1 MVNKTDTQIPQLII
15 NKLTKEQYEQALA
28 QGLISE
34 TELYAVTDEDD
45 YVTVNTFNNI
55 IANYTPTENLSTVAL
70 SGEYSDLLNKPTID
84 QTYNGSSA
92 NAQSGVAISGLIA
105 NYSTTNSFSN
115 VAFSGDF
122 ADLTNVPAAATVD
135 QVYNGSS
142 TNAQSGTAVAG
153 LIANYMTSTEVSDA
167 ISNAISTVYKY
178 KGSVAT
184 YANLPSSGQKVGDV
198 YNVEE
203 DGHNYAWTGT
213 EWDRLAGTV
222 DLSNYVT
229 LNTAQTITNKTIDL
243 ADNTII
249 GLSTVATTGE
259 YSDLLN
265 KPTIDQTYNGSS
277 ANAQSGTAVA
287 DAISEKS
294 KVSMKNWNTSVTT
307 DIDELI
313 INNLTHDEYIN
324 LVNTGQIQSDEL
336 YMVKDEDYVQPSDL
350 SNVAFSGE
358 YSDLLNKPTIPVV
371 EQSYNASSANAQSGV
386 AVANAISSTFVVMN
400 ASEYANI
407 TPISNV
413 FYFIKE

>member
-1 MVNKTDTQIPQLII
+1 MSNIDSRVNDLVI
-15 NKLTKEQYEQALA
+15 NSLTKEQYDAALEA
-28 QGLISE
+28 GTISD
-34 TELYAVTDEDD
+34 TELYMITDVEYPTTTDIA
-45 YVTVNTFNNI
+45 NM
-55 IANYTPTENLSTVAL
+55 IANYTPTNNLANVAL
-70 SGEYSDLLNKPTID
+70 S
-84 QTYNGSSA
+84 
-92 NAQSGVAISGLIA
+92 
-105 NYSTTNSFSN
+105 
-115 VAFSGDF
+115 
-122 ADLTNVPAAATVD
+122 
-135 QVYNGSS
+135 
-142 TNAQSGTAVAG
+142 
-153 LIANYMTSTEVSDA
+153 
-167 ISNAISTVYKY
+167 
-178 KGSVAT
+178 
-184 YANLPSSGQKVGDV
+184 
-198 YNVEE
+198 
-203 DGHNYAWTGT
+203 
-213 EWDRLAGTV
+213 
-222 DLSNYVT
+222 
-229 LNTAQTITNKTIDL
+229 
-243 ADNTII
+243 
-249 GLSTVATTGE
+249 GE

-336 YMVKDEDYVQPSDL
+336 YMVTDEDYVQPSDL
-350 SNVAFSGE
+350 SNVAYSGE

-371 EQSYNASSANAQSGV
+371 EQSYNASSVNAQSGV

>member
-1 MVNKTDTQIPQLII
+1 MSNIDSRVNDLVI
-15 NKLTKEQYEQALA
+15 NSLTKEQYDAALEA
-28 QGLISE
+28 GTISD
-34 TELYAVTDEDD
+34 TELYMITDVEYPTTTDIA
-45 YVTVNTFNNI
+45 NM
-55 IANYTPTENLSTVAL
+55 IANYTPTNNLANVAL

-92 NAQSGVAISGLIA
+92 NAQSGV
-105 NYSTTNSFSN
+105 
-115 VAFSGDF
+115 
-122 ADLTNVPAAATVD
+122 
-135 QVYNGSS
+135 
-142 TNAQSGTAVAG
+142 
-153 LIANYMTSTEVSDA
+153 
-167 ISNAISTVYKY
+167 
-178 KGSVAT
+178 
-184 YANLPSSGQKVGDV
+184 
-198 YNVEE
+198 
-203 DGHNYAWTGT
+203 
-213 EWDRLAGTV
+213 
-222 DLSNYVT
+222 
-229 LNTAQTITNKTIDL
+229 
-243 ADNTII
+243 
-249 GLSTVATTGE
+249 
-259 YSDLLN
+259 
-265 KPTIDQTYNGSS
+265 
-277 ANAQSGTAVA
+277 AVA

-336 YMVKDEDYVQPSDL
+336 YMVTDEDYVQPSDL

-371 EQSYNASSANAQSGV
+371 EQSYNGSSVNAQSGV

>member
-55 IANYTPTENLSTVAL
+55 IANYTPTENLSRVAL

-92 NAQSGVAISGLIA
+92 NAQSGV
-105 NYSTTNSFSN
+105 
-115 VAFSGDF
+115 
-122 ADLTNVPAAATVD
+122 
-135 QVYNGSS
+135 
-142 TNAQSGTAVAG
+142 
-153 LIANYMTSTEVSDA
+153 
-167 ISNAISTVYKY
+167 
-178 KGSVAT
+178 
-184 YANLPSSGQKVGDV
+184 
-198 YNVEE
+198 
-203 DGHNYAWTGT
+203 
-213 EWDRLAGTV
+213 
-222 DLSNYVT
+222 
-229 LNTAQTITNKTIDL
+229 
-243 ADNTII
+243 
-249 GLSTVATTGE
+249 
-259 YSDLLN
+259 
-265 KPTIDQTYNGSS
+265 
-277 ANAQSGTAVA
+277 AVA

-336 YMVKDEDYVQPSDL
+336 YMVTDEDYVQPSDL
-350 SNVAFSGE
+350 SNVALSGE

-371 EQSYNASSANAQSGV
+371 EQSYNASSVNAQSGV